1 MTEKVNVHLQLEKK
15 KSENEGGKKTLK
27 LLGKMEYN
35 QRLAQDNDSDS
46 TMATS
51 PWKGCTVWRLREQT
65 LNR

>member
-1 MTEKVNVHLQLEKK
+1 MRGE
-15 KSENEGGKKTLK
+15 KKTLK

-51 PWKGCTVWRLREQT
+51 PWKGCTVWRLREQI